1 VRLFASTRGLRA
13 DWSAGAEAGT
23 DGPLTGGFDLNSA
36 SAAWRARVI
45 CSRSSPP
52 GRGCLLAADKDLL
65 QVGDPFRDSG
75 GRFVNFGT
83 PDVGSWESIR
93 KLSLLPQARAP
104 QKRITFDYGNSLIF
118 QSKSVPIVL
127 TGGPSRVRDN
137 KDAGGKPAGY
147 R

>member
-1 VRLFASTRGLRA
+1 VTDCTVGEIICSTRGLRA

-52 GRGCLLAADKDLL
+52 GRGCCRRLSKICSEWVIHFAIAE
-65 QVGDPFRDSG
+65 

-83 PDVGSWESIR
+83 LDLGSWERIR
-93 KLSLLPQARAP
+93 KLSLLLQARAP
-104 QKRITFDYGNSLIF
+104 QKRIT
-118 QSKSVPIVL
+118 
-127 TGGPSRVRDN
+127 
-137 KDAGGKPAGY
+137 
-147 R
+147 